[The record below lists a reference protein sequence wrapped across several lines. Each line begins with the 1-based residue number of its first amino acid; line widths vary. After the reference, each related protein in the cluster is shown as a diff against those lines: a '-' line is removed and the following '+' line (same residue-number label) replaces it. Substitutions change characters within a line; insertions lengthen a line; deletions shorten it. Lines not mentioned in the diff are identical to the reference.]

1 MQRVS
6 LPPVNNDQDSHGAVD
21 GAIVLRRNVGA
32 LLPRGVS
39 EPHTE
44 RILKVVFQTHN
55 HPGSGS

>member
-21 GAIVLRRNVGA
+21 GAIALRRNVGA

-39 EPHTE
+39 EARTE
-44 RILKVVFQTHN
+44 SILEVVFQTHN
-55 HPGSGS
+55 HPGNGS